1 MRLDRKL
8 MTFAVIMLAAA
19 FVTGSA
25 FAMGSPSADSKKGK
39 EDKESCESCDKE
51 SESHEG
57 GKGFGGYAKRADVIK
72 KYDTDGDGELSEEEK
87 KGAQTD
93 WKAEKAK
100 GGKGNSGKGFGP
112 YTKRADVIKKFDAD
126 GDGELSEE
134 EKENESLKN
143 AWRAE
148 TGKKEHDDES
158 CEHSH

>member
-87 KGAQTD
+87 
-93 WKAEKAK
+93 
-100 GGKGNSGKGFGP
+100 
-112 YTKRADVIKKFDAD
+112 
-126 GDGELSEE
+126 
-134 EKENESLKN
+134 ENESLKN